1 MSSQK
6 SQSDG
11 KWQSISRRKK
21 EEQERRI
28 PEEWR
33 MNSLPEPHVTSYV
46 DIPRRP
52 DVLLPEELR
61 ITEQYDAVALAQAI
75 RQKKFGCVDVA
86 RAFCKVSIERDDTTD
101 MQRLTWR

>member
-6 SQSDG
+6 PQAEER
-11 KWQSISRRKK
+11 WQSISRRKK
-21 EEQERRI
+21 EEQYKRI
-28 PEEWR
+28 PEEWKL
-33 MNSLPEPHVTSYV
+33 NTLPGPDVTSYV

-75 RQKKFGCVDVA
+75 RQKKFSCVDVA
-86 RAFCKVSIERDDTTD
+86 RAFCKVSLERDGVD
-101 MQRLTWR
+101 MPRLTCR

>member
-6 SQSDG
+6 SQSEG
-11 KWQSISRRKK
+11 KWQSIARRKK
-21 EEQERRI
+21 EEQHRRI

-33 MNSLPEPHVTSYV
+33 LNTMPGLDVTSYL

-61 ITEQYDAVALAQAI
+61 ITEKYDAVALAQAI
-75 RQKKFGCVDVA
+75 REKKLNCVDVA
-86 RAFCKVSIERDDTTD
+86 RAFCKVGIQREGTS
-101 MQRLTWR
+101 MQ